1 MNFRKTLITI
11 LLSILYGISYAQILD
26 DSTKQVYSTKTVK
39 YILEEDILNN
49 RRTSYNPDTTL
60 DDFQLFDFR
69 LRSGLLY
76 QDLGNIGT
84 AIKPLFFTP
93 TTDIG
98 KNLGYSAYGAYAFD
112 VRKTTY
118 FNTKS
123 PYTNVNYVQ
132 TAGGT
137 GRMHFTHAQNINPQL
152 NFTLDVRRLSASKQ
166 YGAPRTRE
174 DRLVD
179 SWAVMLHSNYE
190 SKNQKYIVLGS
201 YNHFNHAPVEQG
213 GIQPLTETDKFVSVE
228 NLRNYR
234 DFLAKRT
241 GATSRD
247 WRNELHLYHQYKLS
261 NGFQIYHILD
271 YQNRRDL
278 YNDVNFGSDSSASA
292 TYYQIKAPRRRD
304 TLAIDLRYRLFE
316 NKFGIKGI
324 YKGFAY
330 RLYLRQRLY
339 NLKSDFGVDFK
350 LKLQSETL
358 VGGWANYFFP
368 DSVRRAY
375 AEAEIGTNG
384 NFRLQAE
391 YLSPKIK
398 AGFTLLSSPPTIL
411 DERFM
416 TNIYQPNVL
425 LSKTLNTTY
434 NWNRSLNNVF
444 SNNFYA
450 STNIQKGKL
459 SVTPSANYSIIKNYI
474 YYDQKAQVAQTSTP
488 ISIFNAG
495 LNTTFR
501 FRKLLIDNQLYIIA
515 NSEKD
520 LIRMPN
526 VVNNTKITYDLL
538 YAKVLRINMGVI
550 IYYRSLY
557 KADNYM
563 PLTRQFFLQDNQ
575 QVWGTPVADVFANLK
590 VNKVRLFF
598 KFAHVNQGFPSKGYY
613 TSSTYPGL
621 RRTFFLGVTWPLF
634 D

>member
-1 MNFRKTLITI
+1 MILKKILIT
-11 LLSILYGISYAQILD
+11 LSLSILYSISYAQILD
-26 DSTKQVYSTKTVK
+26 DSTKQIYSTKTVK

-60 DDFQLFDFR
+60 DDFHLFDFN

-84 AIKPLFFTP
+84 AIKPLFYTP
-93 TTDIG
+93 SEQIG
-98 KNLGYSAYGAYAFD
+98 KQLGYATYGIYAFD
-112 VRKTTY
+112 VLKTTY

-174 DRLVD
+174 DRLID
-179 SWAVMLHSNYE
+179 SWAVMLHTNYE

-201 YNHFNHAPVEQG
+201 YNHFNHAPLDQG

-278 YNDVNFGSDSSASA
+278 YKDVNFGTDSLASA

-304 TLAIDLRYRLFE
+304 TLSVDLRYRLFE

-324 YKGFAY
+324 YRGFAY

-350 LKLQSETL
+350 LKLKSETL

-391 YLSPKIK
+391 YISPKIK
-398 AGFTLLSSPPTIL
+398 AGFIQLSNPANIL
-411 DERFM
+411 DEYF
-416 TNIYQPNVL
+416 V
-425 LSKTLNTTY
+425 SAVY
-434 NWNRSLNNVF
+434 NWNRNLKNVF

-450 STNIQKGKL
+450 STNYQKGRF
-459 SVTPSANYSIIKNYI
+459 SITPSANYSIIKNYI
-474 YYDQKAQVAQTSTP
+474 YYDQKVQVAQTSTP

-495 LNTTFR
+495 LNTTFH
-501 FRKLLIDNQLYIIA
+501 FRKFLIDNQLYVIA

-550 IYYRSLY
+550 IYYRSAY

-563 PLTRQFFLQDNQ
+563 PLTRQFYLQENQ
-575 QVWGTPVADVFANLK
+575 LAWGTPVADVFANLK

-598 KFAHVNQGFPSKGYY
+598 KFAHANQGFPSKGYY
-613 TSSTYPGL
+613 ASSTYPGL
-621 RRTFFLGVTWPLF
+621 RRTFFLGVNWPLF